1 MKLSFITHTA
11 TIALSTILLAIT
23 VLAQSQASKAGQEK
37 TLTGVVSD
45 NMCGAQHMLKDKTAA
60 ECTRLCVKQGQKY
73 ALVVGQKVYTLEGH
87 QAELD
92 KLAGARATVKG
103 KISGDTVAVES
114 VTAAKS

>member
-1 MKLSFITHTA
+1 MKRSFIT
-11 TIALSTILLAIT
+11 
-23 VLAQSQASKAGQEK
+23 
-37 TLTGVVSD
+37 
-45 NMCGAQHMLKDKTAA
+45 
-60 ECTRLCVKQGQKY
+60 
-73 ALVVGQKVYTLEGH
+73 LVVGQKVYTLGGH

>member
-1 MKLSFITHTA
+1 MKRSSITRPV
-11 TIALSTILLAIT
+11 TIAIVTILLAIT
-23 VLAQSQASKAGQEK
+23 VLAQSQAGNAGQEK

-45 NMCGAQHMLKDKTAA
+45 NMCGATHMLRDKTAA
-60 ECTRLCVKQGQKY
+60 ECTRLCDKQGQKY

-103 KISGDTVAVES
+103 KVSGDTVTIES